1 MSWSP
6 YIKTSFEKTLSFST
20 KILNIRWSPDIPT
33 SFGENMEFL

>member
-20 KILNIRWSPDIPT
+20 KTLNLRWSLDIQT
-33 SFGENMEFL
+33 SFGENVEFL